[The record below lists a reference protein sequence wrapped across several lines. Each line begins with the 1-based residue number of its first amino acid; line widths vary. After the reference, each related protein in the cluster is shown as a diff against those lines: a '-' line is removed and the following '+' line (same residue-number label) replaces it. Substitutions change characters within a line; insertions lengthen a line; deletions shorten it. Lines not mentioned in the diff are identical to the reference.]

1 MRYRGSLLT
10 RLKEDIAF
18 DIRNMKMKNIKYQ
31 EEIFFKVL
39 MIISA
44 AIIMGILVFIVGT
57 ILYKGVPAL
66 NWDMLTKLPG
76 GGFYLGKEGGVLNA
90 IVGSLYIILGSLV
103 ISLFLSVPL
112 VMYINFYLPEKSL
125 FAAILRFSFDILFG
139 VPSIVYGAFGF
150 ALMVYLGIRAS
161 LLGGILAVALL
172 IMPIM
177 MRSFDEVV
185 RLLPRDLPDALLS
198 LGATKYE
205 MIKVILRQ
213 VMPGLVTAILLAVG
227 RGIGDAATVLFTAGY
242 TDNIPD
248 ALNQP
253 AATLPLSIFFQ
264 LGSPVEE
271 VQNRAYASAVIL
283 TVIIL
288 LLSFS
293 ARYFSS
299 KYSKNKI

>member
-1 MRYRGSLLT
+1 
-10 RLKEDIAF
+10 
-18 DIRNMKMKNIKYQ
+18 MKMKNIKYP
-31 EEIFFKVL
+31 EETFFKIL

-44 AIIMGILVFIVGT
+44 VIIMCILVYIVGT

-66 NWDMLTKLPG
+66 NWDMLTMLPG

-112 VMYINFYLPEKSL
+112 VMYINVYLPDKSI

-177 MRSFDEVV
+177 MRTFDEVV
-185 RLLPRDLPDALLS
+185 RLLPRDLPNALLS

-213 VMPGLVTAILLAVG
+213 VMPGLITAILLAVG

-242 TDNIPD
+242 TDNIPN

>member
-1 MRYRGSLLT
+1 MISL
-10 RLKEDIAF
+10 KQ
-18 DIRNMKMKNIKYQ
+18 Q
-31 EEIFFKVL
+31 EERFFKIL
-39 MIISA
+39 MIIASL
-44 AIIMGILVFIVGT
+44 IIISILFYILGT
-57 ILYKGVPAL
+57 ILYRGVPAL
-66 NWDMLTKLPG
+66 NWDMITKLPG

-90 IVGSLYIILGSLV
+90 IVGSVYLILGSLA
-103 ISLFLSVPL
+103 ISLVLSVPL

-125 FAAILRFSFDILFG
+125 FAAVLRFSFDILFG

-150 ALMVYLGIRAS
+150 ALMVFLGIRAS

-185 RLLPRDLPDALLS
+185 RLLPRDLPNALLS

-205 MIKVILRQ
+205 MIKVIIRQ

-242 TDNIPD
+242 TDNIPTT
-248 ALNQP
+248 LNQP

>member
-1 MRYRGSLLT
+1 M
-10 RLKEDIAF
+10 KE
-18 DIRNMKMKNIKYQ
+18 Y
-31 EEIFFKVL
+31 EEKIFKII
-39 MIISA
+39 MIGA
-44 AIIMGILVFIVGT
+44 AIIILGLLLYIIGT
-57 ILYKGVPAL
+57 IFYKGFPGL
-66 NWDMLTKLPG
+66 NWDMITKLPG

-90 IVGSLYIILGSLV
+90 IVGSVYIITGALAISIILSL
-103 ISLFLSVPL
+103 PL
-112 VMYINFYLPEKSL
+112 VMYINFYLPKKSV
-125 FAAILRFSFDILFG
+125 FASIIRFSFDILFG

-161 LLGGILAVALL
+161 LLGGILAVAML

-177 MRSFDEVV
+177 MRSLDEVT
-185 RLLPRDLPDALLS
+185 RLLARDLPDALLS

-213 VMPGLVTAILLAVG
+213 LMPGVVTAILLAVG

-242 TDNIPD
+242 TDNIPA

-253 AATLPLSIFFQ
+253 AASLPLAIFFQ

-271 VQNRAYASAVIL
+271 VQNRAYASAIIL
-283 TVIIL
+283 TVIIFI
-288 LLSFS
+288 LSFS

-299 KYSKNKI
+299 KFSKNKI